1 MSKKIGWFGMLHPC
15 DEECPS
21 GISRLAARTSPQ
33 IPAGGAQ
40 GGKAGGTFKQSWKK
54 QGSTGEKQRHRPS
67 QTWKKLNNW
76 YRSNLGQ
83 MANINQHPAEEEEGN
98 LGRGNCGQTCKKLN
112 KCQFQSSEWT
122 FAQIGSKPAKDA
134 QLGLLYLW
142 LCDCI
147 VT

>member
-40 GGKAGGTFKQSWKK
+40 GGKAGGTFKQSWKNQGKQRGETGKHRGGKAGGTFKQSWKK

-67 QTWKKLNNW
+67 QT
-76 YRSNLGQ
+76 
-83 MANINQHPAEEEEGN
+83 
-98 LGRGNCGQTCKKLN
+98 
-112 KCQFQSSEWT
+112 
-122 FAQIGSKPAKDA
+122 
-134 QLGLLYLW
+134 
-142 LCDCI
+142 
-147 VT
+147 